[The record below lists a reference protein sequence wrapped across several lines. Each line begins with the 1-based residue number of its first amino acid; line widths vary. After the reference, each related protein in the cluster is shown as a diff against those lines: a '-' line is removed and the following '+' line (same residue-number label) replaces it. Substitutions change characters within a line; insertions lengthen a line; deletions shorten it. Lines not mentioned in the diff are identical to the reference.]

1 MVLVAA
7 STVGWVGAVG
17 TVGAYAMVSQRRL
30 SANSLRF
37 QTINVACAAALC
49 LSALSVHNWPSM
61 MSNLVWMLIG
71 LHALMGAREALR
83 TAVTTRLRSVRLHHD
98 DEPQS
103 QQQAEADA
111 IDAVIL
117 AA

>member
-7 STVGWVGAVG
+7 SSVGWIGAVG

-37 QTINVACAAALC
+37 QTINVACAAALSM
-49 LSALSVHNWPSM
+49 SALSVHNWPSM

-83 TAVTTRLRSVRLHHD
+83 TAVSTRLRSVRLHHD
-98 DEPQS
+98 DGPRS
-103 QQQAEADA
+103 QQQSKADA
-111 IDAVIL
+111 AEDALL

>member
-1 MVLVAA
+1 MVLAAA

-17 TVGAYAMVSQRRL
+17 TVGAYALVSQRRL
-30 SANSLRF
+30 DAHSLRF
-37 QTINVACAAALC
+37 QTTNVACAAALS

-71 LHALMGAREALR
+71 LHALLGAREALR
-83 TAVTTRLRSVRLHHD
+83 SAVVTRLRSVRPHLD
-98 DEPQS
+98 DDPPS
-103 QQQAEADA
+103 ATSTADE
-111 IDAVIL
+111 VIL